1 MSEQDDPDLIEQAP
15 RQFSAGIV
23 PSIRAVP
30 VIATLIGTKRRRLF
44 AIGSACV
51 LLIGVAAAVT
61 LTRVTGS
68 PADPALAQLITEVT
82 TVPVGKSVPGL
93 PALPVSSQ
101 GAYSSVLLIDPD
113 PRKRVS
119 GPPLTAV
126 GKPEILYV
134 GAGYC
139 PFCGM
144 ENWPLIVALSR
155 FGRFAG
161 LSTSR
166 TPEFEQIPPIDSWTF
181 YGSSYT
187 SPYLAFV
194 PVETYSNVRV
204 SANGHPDS
212 AQGYRRLQKLTP
224 AQQALLTK
232 YDKPRSIPFIDFGGR
247 AVQIGAGSV
256 PSLFTGKN
264 WQQIA
269 DGLRQPK
276 TALGANL
283 LDEADS
289 LTAELCHLTGNR
301 PATACPSFLTT
312 AGLAP

>member
-15 RQFSAGIV
+15 RQFSLGII
-23 PSIRAVP
+23 PSISTIP
-30 VIATLIGTKRRRLF
+30 VIATLTGTKRRRLF
-44 AIGSACV
+44 AIGTACV
-51 LLIGVAAAVT
+51 LLLGVAAAVT
-61 LTRVTGS
+61 LTRVIGA

-82 TVPVGKSVPGL
+82 TVPVGTSLPGL
-93 PALPVSSQ
+93 PPPPVPSQ
-101 GAYSSVLLIDPD
+101 GGSATVQLIDPG
-113 PRKRVS
+113 PSKQVS
-119 GPPLTAV
+119 GPPLTAA

-161 LSTSR
+161 LGASR

-187 SPYLAFV
+187 SPYLVFV
-194 PVETYSNVRV
+194 PVETYSNVQV

-212 AQGYRRLQKLTP
+212 AKGYRRLQKLTP

-232 YDKPRSIPFIDFGGR
+232 YDKPGSIPFVDFAGQ

-256 PSLFTGKN
+256 PSLFTGKT

-269 DGLRQPK
+269 ADLGQPK

-289 LTAELCHLTGNR
+289 LTAELCRLTGNR